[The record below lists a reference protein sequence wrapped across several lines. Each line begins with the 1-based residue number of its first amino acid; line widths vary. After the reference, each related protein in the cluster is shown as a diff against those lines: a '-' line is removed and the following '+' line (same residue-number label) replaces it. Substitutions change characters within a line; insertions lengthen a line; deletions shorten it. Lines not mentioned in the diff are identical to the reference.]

1 MRKLAGI
8 YYTIF
13 SYNFLISK
21 YSSGALKE
29 EYDRLKQ
36 QMQKA
41 QEEINFAYQK
51 KKGINAERK
60 EARLE
65 KEEADKY
72 ARLKDDLVSSNKFFL
87 YFSMNLLCLCSGG
100 NTFK

>member
-1 MRKLAGI
+1 LALV
-8 YYTIF
+8 TF
-13 SYNFLISK
+13 KCS
-21 YSSGALKE
+21 SSGALKE

-72 ARLKDDLVSSNKFFL
+72 ARLKDDLVPGFIDFL
-87 YFSMNLLCLCSGG
+87 SVLIDFVVVE
-100 NTFK
+100 

>member
-1 MRKLAGI
+1 M
-8 YYTIF
+8 
-13 SYNFLISK
+13 LITLK
-21 YSSGALKE
+21 CCSSGALKE

-72 ARLKDDLVSSNKFFL
+72 ARLKDDLVPGFIDFL
-87 YFSMNLLCLCSGG
+87 SVLIDFVVVE
-100 NTFK
+100 

>member
-1 MRKLAGI
+1 M
-8 YYTIF
+8 
-13 SYNFLISK
+13 

-29 EYDRLKQ
+29 EHDRLKHA
-36 QMQKA
+36 MQKA
-41 QEEINFAYQK
+41 QEDANFAYQR

-72 ARLKDDLVSSNKFFL
+72 ARLKDDLVCDS
-87 YFSMNLLCLCSGG
+87 
-100 NTFK
+100 

>member
-1 MRKLAGI
+1 MQFIFFYTRSI
-8 YYTIF
+8 YYCF
-13 SYNFLISK
+13 S

-72 ARLKDDLVSSNKFFL
+72 ARLKDDLVSVL
-87 YFSMNLLCLCSGG
+87 
-100 NTFK
+100 

>member
-1 MRKLAGI
+1 MFRN
-8 YYTIF
+8 TIVF
-13 SYNFLISK
+13 FCF
-21 YSSGALKE
+21 SSGALKE
-29 EYDRLKQ
+29 EYERLKQ

-41 QEEINFAYQK
+41 QEEINFAYQR

-72 ARLKDDLVSSNKFFL
+72 ARLKDDLVSFTLLICS
-87 YFSMNLLCLCSGG
+87 FSCW
-100 NTFK
+100 

>member
-1 MRKLAGI
+1 
-8 YYTIF
+8 
-13 SYNFLISK
+13 
-21 YSSGALKE
+21 
-29 EYDRLKQ
+29 
-36 QMQKA
+36 MQKA

-72 ARLKDDLVSSNKFFL
+72 ARLKDDLVCFLIAKRFVFFNCFPPF
-87 YFSMNLLCLCSGG
+87 YFRMKN
-100 NTFK
+100 

>member
-1 MRKLAGI
+1 M
-8 YYTIF
+8 
-13 SYNFLISK
+13 
-21 YSSGALKE
+21 
-29 EYDRLKQ
+29 KQ

-41 QEEINFAYQK
+41 QEEIQFAYQK

-72 ARLKDDLVSSNKFFL
+72 ARLKDDLVTIVAFVLFYCVIIWN
-87 YFSMNLLCLCSGG
+87 
-100 NTFK
+100 